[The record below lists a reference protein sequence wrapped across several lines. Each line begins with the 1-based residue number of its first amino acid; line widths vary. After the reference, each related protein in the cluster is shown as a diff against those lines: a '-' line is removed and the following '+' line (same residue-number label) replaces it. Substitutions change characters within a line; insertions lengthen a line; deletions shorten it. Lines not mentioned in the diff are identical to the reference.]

1 MRVFSMELKV
11 NLIKTLV
18 SHITVEDEVSFT
30 SKYYLI
36 ATINHSGSLNRG
48 HYWTFIKD
56 IHSSSWYSCNDKLVF
71 NFEESSPSNTTQ
83 YILFYSMFPR
93 IHQKFSWCCKGFLS
107 FQTLSLGVATHNIPQ
122 SCAGIEFSCSFFRL
136 YNPAVLSFGEVM
148 QVGSIKHGLIYE
160 EWRTHI

>member
-1 MRVFSMELKV
+1 MELEV

-18 SHITVEDEVSFT
+18 GHITVEDEVSFT

-71 NFEESSPSNTTQ
+71 NFEESSPNNTTQ
-83 YILFYSMFPR
+83 YILFLQHVPQDPPKIFMVL
-93 IHQKFSWCCKGFLS
+93 Q
-107 FQTLSLGVATHNIPQ
+107 GVFVISDIVFRCGDPQ
-122 SCAGIEFSCSFFRL
+122 
-136 YNPAVLSFGEVM
+136 YTPVLCGN
-148 QVGSIKHGLIYE
+148 
-160 EWRTHI
+160 

>member
-1 MRVFSMELKV
+1 MRVFSMELEV

-18 SHITVEDEVSFT
+18 GHITVEDEVSFT

-71 NFEESSPSNTTQ
+71 NFEESSPNNTTQ
-83 YILFYSMFPR
+83 YILFLQHVPQDPPKIFMVLQGVFVISDIAFRCGDPQYTPVLCGN
-93 IHQKFSWCCKGFLS
+93 WVFLLI
-107 FQTLSLGVATHNIPQ
+107 FQALQP
-122 SCAGIEFSCSFFRL
+122 CS
-136 YNPAVLSFGEVM
+136 S
-148 QVGSIKHGLIYE
+148 
-160 EWRTHI
+160 